1 MAVHRLP
8 GPPHTVTLWTFRHN
22 VNTGWEDKS
31 ATIVLDPSALP
42 GIRFAGHDVLDDRAV
57 PVGAYPDGGFA
68 LSVTLRRRSGTLV
81 ALRQI

>member
-1 MAVHRLP
+1 
-8 GPPHTVTLWTFRHN
+8 
-22 VNTGWEDKS
+22 
-31 ATIVLDPSALP
+31 VLDPSALP
-42 GIRFAGHDVLDDRAV
+42 GIGFAAHDVLDDRAV